1 MGGNKF
7 VADFSVTESVA
18 VKQLKEAL
26 PDILTDAFG
35 SDDMYTLWG
44 VELDS
49 KSDDERLLV
58 VLVKFLRD
66 K

>member
-1 MGGNKF
+1 MSGNKF

-35 SDDMYTLWG
+35 SNDIYTLWG

-49 KSDDERLLV
+49 KSDDER
-58 VLVKFLRD
+58 
-66 K
+66 